1 MTAPGRDGQAGDTAA
16 RRVGEDLTPDSD
28 TATRLSMEGRIV
40 RDETRRAGPATLGA
54 VQWTVSGVVM
64 AAGAPAVN
72 LVEVGILSHIIP
84 NINIGWVQEE
94 PKPEVGPALRLRTEG
109 GRALEKLK
117 TRNTVT

>member
-1 MTAPGRDGQAGDTAA
+1 MTATGRDGQGGNTAA
-16 RRVGEDLTPDSD
+16 RRVGEELSLEIDS
-28 TATRLSMEGRIV
+28 ATNHCMKGRIV
-40 RDETRRAGPATLGA
+40 KEKKRRASLATLGA
-54 VQWTVSGVVM
+54 VRWTVSGALM

-117 TRNTVT
+117 TRNIVT